1 MDLNDAFNWIPGDAL
16 FKCLEIRLKSPLL
29 VSVLRTLFTGI
40 KAYVKGS
47 KHLFDTLVGCR
58 QGCIGVSL
66 SSLISTWT
74 FVVRV
79 ARQEVLK
86 ERPDAGMEVEY
97 CTLMKY
103 RHKSTV
109 QKPQHMGHPGSLN
122 CYMLMRGNLYK
133 LYRRTEDH
141 P

>member
-1 MDLNDAFNWIPGDAL
+1 MDLNDAFNWIPGDPL

-29 VSVLRTLFTGI
+29 VSVLRALFTGT

-58 QGCIGVSL
+58 QGALESPVLFNIYVD
-66 SSLISTWT
+66 

-109 QKPQHMGHPGSLN
+109 QKPQHLGHPGSLN
-122 CYMLMRGNLYK
+122 CYMLMMRQSLQTLQKN
-133 LYRRTEDH
+133 
-141 P
+141 